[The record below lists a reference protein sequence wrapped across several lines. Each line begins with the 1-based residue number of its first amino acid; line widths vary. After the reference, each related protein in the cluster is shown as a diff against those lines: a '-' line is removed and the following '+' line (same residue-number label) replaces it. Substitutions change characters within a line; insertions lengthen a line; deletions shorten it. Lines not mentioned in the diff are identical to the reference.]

1 MEAQSFDT
9 QRHLPIDFTGS
20 LESISIMSSVG
31 IVFVSEFSLSSNKV
45 LARVLRLDFLAETDF
60 AVKPSFPLSSYHKKD
75 FKKAFDRKIE

>member
-1 MEAQSFDT
+1 MISFDT

-20 LESISIMSSVG
+20 LESISIIRSVG
-31 IVFVSEFSLSSNKV
+31 IVSEFFLPSNKV